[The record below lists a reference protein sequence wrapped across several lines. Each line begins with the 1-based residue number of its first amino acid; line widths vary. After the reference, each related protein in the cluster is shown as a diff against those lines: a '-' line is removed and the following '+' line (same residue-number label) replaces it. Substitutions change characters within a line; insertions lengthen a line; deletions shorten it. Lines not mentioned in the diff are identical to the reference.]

1 MTLKIETYRHGNA
14 TILRLIGR
22 VRAEH
27 VDGLEQLIVTSGAD
41 ISLDLKE
48 VTLVDAEVIKFLA
61 TCATRVIALLNCP
74 AYITDW
80 IAKEQERNA

>member
-22 VRAEH
+22 IRAEH
-27 VDGLEQLIVTSGAD
+27 VHELEHLIVTSGAD

-48 VTLVDAEVIKFLA
+48 VTLVDADVVKFLA
-61 TCATRVIALLNCP
+61 TCATRVIPLLNCP
-74 AYITDW
+74 RYITDW
-80 IAKEQERNA
+80 IAKEREHNA